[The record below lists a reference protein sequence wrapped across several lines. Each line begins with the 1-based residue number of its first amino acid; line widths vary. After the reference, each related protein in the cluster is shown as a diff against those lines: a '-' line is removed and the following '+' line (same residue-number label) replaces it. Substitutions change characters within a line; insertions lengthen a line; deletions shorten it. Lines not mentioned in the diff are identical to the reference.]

1 MKRRKRCFTLMV
13 VPHSE
18 ESTYS
23 LRLPLAVGQFLTV
36 LFVLGITAYMVV
48 LFAYRGAL
56 EDAREASVLREV
68 NRLQQ
73 DEINA
78 LAYETQQL
86 LDQLE
91 HIEDLAERASE
102 AIGVNI
108 AAEVQEGQVAVS
120 RRGSGN
126 RLYAGRSTS
135 RSETQILDR
144 TLDNINVLQQVIPER
159 ADSLDLLKEEI
170 DEHLRRLASTPSIW
184 PTRGRLTSGFGRRR
198 SPFNLHVIEFHRGVD
213 IANSFRTPI
222 YATADGMVV
231 FAGFRGGW
239 GRLIIISHGYG
250 FETHYAHLSGYAVS
264 EGTSVTK
271 GQVIGYMG
279 NTGRSTGVH
288 LHYEVHVNGVAVNPL
303 NYM

>member
-1 MKRRKRCFTLMV
+1 MKRPKQYFTLMV

-23 LRLPLAVGQFLTV
+23 LRLPLGVGQFLAV
-36 LFVLGITAYMVV
+36 LFVLGIAAYTIV

-56 EDAREASVLREV
+56 EDAREASILREV

-86 LDQLE
+86 LEQLE
-91 HIEDLAERASE
+91 QIEDLAERASE
-102 AIGVNI
+102 TIGVDI
-108 AAEVQEGQVAVS
+108 AAEVQGDQAAMT

-126 RLYAGRSTS
+126 RLYASRSSGRS
-135 RSETQILDR
+135 EMQILDR
-144 TLDNINVLQQVIPER
+144 TLGNINVLQQVIPER
-159 ADSLDLLKEEI
+159 AGNLDQLKEEI
-170 DEHLRRLASTPSIW
+170 DEYLRRLASTPSIW
-184 PTRGRLTSGFGRRR
+184 PTTGRLTSGFGRRR
-198 SPFNLHVIEFHRGVD
+198 SPFNASIIEFHHGVD

-222 YATADGMVV
+222 YATADGVVV

-250 FETHYAHLSGYAVS
+250 FETHYAHLSRYAVS
-264 EGTSVTK
+264 EGTRVTK
-271 GQVIGYMG
+271 GQVIGCMG

-288 LHYEVHVNGVAVNPL
+288 LHYEVHVNGVAVNPM